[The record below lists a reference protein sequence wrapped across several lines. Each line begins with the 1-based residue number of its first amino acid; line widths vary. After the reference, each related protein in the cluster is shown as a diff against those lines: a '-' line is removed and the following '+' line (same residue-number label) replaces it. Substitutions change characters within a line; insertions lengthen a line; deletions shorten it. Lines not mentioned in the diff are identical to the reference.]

1 MQKSSI
7 QYILKLSIP
16 IFFANLAIPM
26 VGIIDTALMG
36 NLGSLSYLSATSVA
50 ANLFSMIFWSFG
62 FLRMGTV
69 GMVSQANGRNDYT
82 EILNIVVRNLLFVLA
97 ISITIIL
104 LQNLIL
110 SLSLKIFDLSEAT
123 RNLYEQYFKI
133 RVYSAPGE
141 LTLYIITGL
150 FVGLQKTKTSSL
162 AVGFFSIL
170 NILLSI
176 VLVTKFDLNIKGV
189 AYGTLFSALITSIIF
204 LIYMFW
210 YLSKYTKITINFA
223 QIFNLKKIKNIF
235 NINLNIFI
243 RTILL
248 TFSFLWFTYLGTQIG
263 ETYVAANFNLKKIK
277 NIFNINLNIFIRT
290 ILLTFSFLWF
300 TYLGTQIGENY
311 VAANAILINLVFL
324 SAFILD
330 AYAFS
335 TEGIVGYSL
344 GKKDLNLF
352 KNIVKNS
359 FILSSIS
366 GLIISIIFFFT
377 NNLVINLMSDINE
390 IRELSSS
397 YAVWLI
403 ILPVISSFCYQF
415 DGIFIGA
422 SQTKE
427 LRNAMIFSVFSYL
440 LISILLI
447 KFLFNTGIW
456 ISLCIF
462 MILRA
467 VSLFYYLDKIYLRFR
482 KN

>member
-7 QYILKLSIP
+7 KYILKLSIP

-26 VGIIDTALMG
+26 VGIIDTTLMG
-36 NLGSLSYLSATSVA
+36 NMGSLYYLSATSVA

-69 GMVSQANGRNDYT
+69 GMVSQANGRNDHS
-82 EILNIVVRNLLFVLA
+82 EILNIVFRNLLFVIT
-97 ISITIIL
+97 ISIIIIL
-104 LQNLIL
+104 IQNLIL
-110 SLSLKIFDLSEAT
+110 NLSLKIFDLSEIT
-123 RNLYEQYFKI
+123 KDLYEQYFRI

-150 FVGLQKTKTSSL
+150 FVGLQKTKISSF

-170 NILLSI
+170 NILIS
-176 VLVTKFDLNIKGV
+176 VALVTKFDLNIKGV

-210 YLSKYTKITINFA
+210 YLSKYTKIVIKLS
-223 QIFNLKKIKNIF
+223 QIFNMKKIKNIF
-235 NINLNIFI
+235 NINVNIFI

-248 TFSFLWFTYLGTQIG
+248 TFSFLWFTYLGTQVG
-263 ETYVAANFNLKKIK
+263 ED
-277 NIFNINLNIFIRT
+277 
-290 ILLTFSFLWF
+290 
-300 TYLGTQIGENY
+300 Y

-344 GKKDLNLF
+344 GKKDLTLF
-352 KNIVKNS
+352 KNIVRNS

-377 NNLVINLMSDINE
+377 NNFVINFMSDIDE
-390 IRELSSS
+390 IRRLSSS
-397 YAVWLI
+397 YVIWLI
-403 ILPVISSFCYQF
+403 ILPTISSFCYQF
-415 DGIFIGA
+415 DGIFIGT

-427 LRNAMIFSVFSYL
+427 LRNAMIFSVLVYL

-447 KFLFNTGIW
+447 KFLFNTWIW

-467 VSLFYYLDKIYLRFR
+467 VSLFWYLNRIYLRF
-482 KN
+482 

>member
-69 GMVSQANGRNDYT
+69 GMVSQANGRNDFT
-82 EILNIVVRNLLFVLA
+82 EILNIVIRNLLFVLA
-97 ISITIIL
+97 ISIIIIL

-210 YLSKYTKITINFA
+210 YLSKYTKIIINFA
-223 QIFNLKKIKNIF
+223 QIFNL
-235 NINLNIFI
+235 
-243 RTILL
+243 R
-248 TFSFLWFTYLGTQIG
+248 
-263 ETYVAANFNLKKIK
+263 KIK

-377 NNLVINLMSDINE
+377 HNLVINLMSDINE

-427 LRNAMIFSVFSYL
+427 LRNAMIFSVLSYL
-440 LISILLI
+440 IISIVLTKL
-447 KFLFNTGIW
+447 LFNNGIW

-467 VSLFYYLDKIYLRFR
+467 LSLFYYLNKIYLRF
-482 KN
+482 KS

>member
-1 MQKSSI
+1 
-7 QYILKLSIP
+7 
-16 IFFANLAIPM
+16 
-26 VGIIDTALMG
+26 
-36 NLGSLSYLSATSVA
+36 
-50 ANLFSMIFWSFG
+50 
-62 FLRMGTV
+62 
-69 GMVSQANGRNDYT
+69 
-82 EILNIVVRNLLFVLA
+82 
-97 ISITIIL
+97 
-104 LQNLIL
+104 
-110 SLSLKIFDLSEAT
+110 
-123 RNLYEQYFKI
+123 
-133 RVYSAPGE
+133 
-141 LTLYIITGL
+141 
-150 FVGLQKTKTSSL
+150 
-162 AVGFFSIL
+162 
-170 NILLSI
+170 
-176 VLVTKFDLNIKGV
+176 
-189 AYGTLFSALITSIIF
+189 
-204 LIYMFW
+204 MFW

-263 ETYVAANFNLKKIK
+263 ED
-277 NIFNINLNIFIRT
+277 
-290 ILLTFSFLWF
+290 
-300 TYLGTQIGENY
+300 Y

-377 NNLVINLMSDINE
+377 NNLVINLMSDIDE
-390 IRELSSS
+390 IRKLSSS
-397 YAVWLI
+397 YVVWLI

-467 VSLFYYLDKIYLRFR
+467 ISLFYYLDKIYLRFR

>member
-7 QYILKLSIP
+7 KYILKLSIP

-26 VGIIDTALMG
+26 VGIIDTTLMG
-36 NLGSLSYLSATSVA
+36 NMGSLYYLSATSVA

-69 GMVSQANGRNDYT
+69 GMVSQANGRNDHS
-82 EILNIVVRNLLFVLA
+82 EILNIVFRNLLYVLT
-97 ISITIIL
+97 ISIIVIL
-104 LQNLIL
+104 IQNLIL
-110 SLSLKIFDLSEAT
+110 NLSLKIFDLSEIT
-123 RNLYEQYFKI
+123 KDLYEQYFRI

-150 FVGLQKTKTSSL
+150 FVGLQKTKISSF

-170 NILLSI
+170 NILIS
-176 VLVTKFDLNIKGV
+176 VALVTKFDLNIKGV

-210 YLSKYTKITINFA
+210 YLSKYTKIVIKLS
-223 QIFNLKKIKNIF
+223 QIFNMKKIKNIF
-235 NINLNIFI
+235 NINVNIFI

-248 TFSFLWFTYLGTQIG
+248 TFSFLWFTYLGTQVG
-263 ETYVAANFNLKKIK
+263 ED
-277 NIFNINLNIFIRT
+277 
-290 ILLTFSFLWF
+290 
-300 TYLGTQIGENY
+300 Y

-344 GKKDLNLF
+344 GKKDLTLF
-352 KNIVKNS
+352 KNIVRNS

-377 NNLVINLMSDINE
+377 NNFVINFMSDIDE
-390 IRELSSS
+390 IRRLSSS
-397 YAVWLI
+397 YVIWLI
-403 ILPVISSFCYQF
+403 ILPTISSFCYQF
-415 DGIFIGA
+415 DGIFIGT

-427 LRNAMIFSVFSYL
+427 LRNAMIFSVLVYL

-467 VSLFYYLDKIYLRFR
+467 VSLFWYLNRIYLRF
-482 KN
+482 

>member
-110 SLSLKIFDLSEAT
+110 SLSLKIFNLSEAT
-123 RNLYEQYFKI
+123 RSLYEQYFKI

-223 QIFNLKKIKNIF
+223 EIFNLKKIKNIF

-263 ETYVAANFNLKKIK
+263 ED
-277 NIFNINLNIFIRT
+277 
-290 ILLTFSFLWF
+290 
-300 TYLGTQIGENY
+300 Y

>member
-7 QYILKLSIP
+7 KYILKLSIP
-16 IFFANLAIPM
+16 IFFANLAVPM

-36 NLGSLSYLSATSVA
+36 NLGNLSYLSATSVA

-69 GMVSQANGRNDYT
+69 GMVSQANGRNDYS
-82 EILNIVVRNLLFVLA
+82 EILNIVIRNLLFVAL
-97 ISITIIL
+97 ISIIIIL
-104 LQNLIL
+104 LQNFIL
-110 SLSLKIFDLSEAT
+110 NLSLKIFDLSENT
-123 RNLYEQYFKI
+123 KDLYEQYFRI

-150 FVGLQKTKTSSL
+150 FVGLQKTKTSSF
-162 AVGFFSIL
+162 AVGFFSLL
-170 NILLSI
+170 NILTSI
-176 VLVTKFDLNIKGV
+176 VLVAIFDLNIKGV
-189 AYGTLFSALITSIIF
+189 AYGTFFSALITSSIF
-204 LIYMFW
+204 LFYTFF
-210 YLSKYTKITINFA
+210 YLSKFTKIKIDFE
-223 QIFNLKKIKNIF
+223 QILNLNQIKNIF

-263 ETYVAANFNLKKIK
+263 ED
-277 NIFNINLNIFIRT
+277 
-290 ILLTFSFLWF
+290 
-300 TYLGTQIGENY
+300 Y

-359 FILSSIS
+359 FILSSLS
-366 GLIISIIFFFT
+366 GLIISIIYFFAYEY
-377 NNLVINLMSDINE
+377 VINLMSDLEE
-390 IRELSSS
+390 IRKLSSS
-397 YAVWLI
+397 YVIWLI
-403 ILPVISSFCYQF
+403 ILPLISSFCYQF

-427 LRNAMIFSVFSYL
+427 LRNAMVFSVMSYL
-440 LISILLI
+440 IISIVLTKL
-447 KFLFNTGIW
+447 LFNNGIW

-467 VSLFYYLDKIYLRFR
+467 LSLFYYLNKIYLRF
-482 KN
+482 KS

>member
-7 QYILKLSIP
+7 KYILKLSIP
-16 IFFANLAIPM
+16 IFFANLAVPM

-36 NLGSLSYLSATSVA
+36 NLGNLSYLSATSVA

-69 GMVSQANGRNDYT
+69 GMVSQASGRNDYS
-82 EILNIVVRNLLFVLA
+82 EILNIVIRNLLFVTL
-97 ISITIIL
+97 ISIIIIL
-104 LQNLIL
+104 LQNFIL
-110 SLSLKIFDLSEAT
+110 NLSLKIFDLSETT
-123 RNLYEQYFKI
+123 RDLYEQYFRI

-162 AVGFFSIL
+162 AVGFFSLL
-170 NILLSI
+170 NILISI
-176 VLVTKFDLNIKGV
+176 VLVTIFDLNIKGV
-189 AYGTLFSALITSIIF
+189 AYGTLFSGLITSSIF
-204 LIYMFW
+204 LFYTFF
-210 YLSKYTKITINFA
+210 YLSKFTKIKIDFG
-223 QIFNLKKIKNIF
+223 QILNLNKIKDIF

-263 ETYVAANFNLKKIK
+263 ED
-277 NIFNINLNIFIRT
+277 
-290 ILLTFSFLWF
+290 
-300 TYLGTQIGENY
+300 Y

-344 GKKDLNLF
+344 GKKDLTLF

-366 GLIISIIFFFT
+366 GLIISIIYFFAYEY
-377 NNLVINLMSDINE
+377 VINLMSDLEE
-390 IRELSSS
+390 IRKLSSS
-397 YAVWLI
+397 YVIWLI
-403 ILPVISSFCYQF
+403 ILPLISSFCYQF

-427 LRNAMIFSVFSYL
+427 LRNAMIFSVLSYL
-440 LISILLI
+440 IISIVLTKL
-447 KFLFNTGIW
+447 LFNNGIW

-467 VSLFYYLDKIYLRFR
+467 LSLFYYLNKIYLRF
-482 KN
+482 KS

>member
-1 MQKSSI
+1 MQKSSL

-263 ETYVAANFNLKKIK
+263 EDF
-277 NIFNINLNIFIRT
+277 
-290 ILLTFSFLWF
+290 
-300 TYLGTQIGENY
+300 

-377 NNLVINLMSDINE
+377 YNVVINLMSDINE

>member
-69 GMVSQANGRNDYT
+69 GMVSQANGRNNYT

-263 ETYVAANFNLKKIK
+263 E
-277 NIFNINLNIFIRT
+277 
-290 ILLTFSFLWF
+290 
-300 TYLGTQIGENY
+300 NY

-377 NNLVINLMSDINE
+377 NNLVNYLMSDINE

-422 SQTKE
+422 SQSKE

>member
-26 VGIIDTALMG
+26 VGIIDTTLMG
-36 NLGSLSYLSATSVA
+36 NMASLYYLSATSVA
-50 ANLFSMIFWSFG
+50 ANLFSMLFWSFG

-69 GMVSQANGRNDYT
+69 GMVSQANGRNDHS
-82 EILNIVVRNLLFVLA
+82 EILNIVFRNLLFVLT
-97 ISITIIL
+97 ISIIVIII
-104 LQNLIL
+104 QNLIL
-110 SLSLKIFDLSEAT
+110 NLSLKIFDLSEIT
-123 RNLYEQYFKI
+123 KDLYEQYFRI

-150 FVGLQKTKTSSL
+150 FVGLQKTKISSF

-170 NILLSI
+170 NILIS
-176 VLVTKFDLNIKGV
+176 VTLVTKFDLNIKGV

-210 YLSKYTKITINFA
+210 YLSKYTKIVIKLS
-223 QIFNLKKIKNIF
+223 QIFNMKKIKDIF

-263 ETYVAANFNLKKIK
+263 EDYVAAN
-277 NIFNINLNIFIRT
+277 T
-290 ILLTFSFLWF
+290 
-300 TYLGTQIGENY
+300 
-311 VAANAILINLVFL
+311 ILINLVFL

-344 GKKDLNLF
+344 GKKDLTLF
-352 KNIVKNS
+352 KNIVRNS

-377 NNLVINLMSDINE
+377 NNFVINFMSDIDE
-390 IRELSSS
+390 IRRLSSS
-397 YAVWLI
+397 YVIWLI
-403 ILPVISSFCYQF
+403 ILPTISSFCYQF
-415 DGIFIGA
+415 DGIFIGT

-427 LRNAMIFSVFSYL
+427 LRNAMIFSVLVYL

-467 VSLFYYLDKIYLRFR
+467 VSLFWYLNRIYLRF
-482 KN
+482 

>member
-123 RNLYEQYFKI
+123 RNLYEQYFKM

-210 YLSKYTKITINFA
+210 YLSKYTKISINFA

-263 ETYVAANFNLKKIK
+263 ED
-277 NIFNINLNIFIRT
+277 
-290 ILLTFSFLWF
+290 
-300 TYLGTQIGENY
+300 Y

-344 GKKDLNLF
+344 GKKDLILF

-377 NNLVINLMSDINE
+377 NNLVINLMSDISE

-397 YAVWLI
+397 YVIWLI
-403 ILPVISSFCYQF
+403 VLPVISSFCYQF

-467 VSLFYYLDKIYLRFR
+467 LSLFYYLDKIYLRFR
-482 KN
+482 NN